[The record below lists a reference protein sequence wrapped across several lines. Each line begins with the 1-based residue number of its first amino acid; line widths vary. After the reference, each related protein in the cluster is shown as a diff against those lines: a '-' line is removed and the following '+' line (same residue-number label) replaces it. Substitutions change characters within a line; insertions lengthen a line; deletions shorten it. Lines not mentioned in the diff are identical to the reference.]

1 MPNIDATFDP
11 VTRRVTYID
20 QDGFPTIHEGGN
32 RQWRNN
38 NPTSI
43 FRSDDIGVGDL
54 GSIGVDDGP
63 HGNMLVFP
71 DYETGRKAAKTLL
84 DRDTYRFLD
93 IAQAI
98 NRWVEGVEPDKPIPE
113 NKREGLEAYRQL
125 VKSQSG
131 LNLGRTIF
139 SLGVDEFEDLV
150 DAMERSEGYWRPD
163 LETRERIIISG
174 TVSRPGRDLP

>member
-11 VTRRVTYID
+11 ATRRVTYID

-32 RQWRNN
+32 LQWRNN

-43 FRSDDIGVGDL
+43 VAGPIAEGVGAI
-54 GSIGVDDGP
+54 GSDGKFAI
-63 HGNMLVFP
+63 FP

-84 DRDTYRFLD
+84 GRRTYLYLD

-98 NRWVEGVEPDKPIPE
+98 NRWSEGIEPDKPIPE
-113 NKREGLEAYRQL
+113 NKKEGLESYRQL

-131 LNLGRTIF
+131 LDLGRTIL
-139 SLGVDEFEDLV
+139 SLDPDEFEDLV
-150 DAMERSEGYWRPD
+150 DAMERKEGYWRPD
-163 LETRERIIISG
+163 LKTRERIIISG
-174 TVSRPGRDLP
+174 TVRRPGRDPP